1 MEQFVIEWQNVEALI
16 KYSISFALGIF
27 AFFGYLKQAGIKLAP
42 FEKVNEYRELKE
54 LRDLLTKNI
63 SKEEFTQ
70 IVKFVIKVKKENK
83 PVTMAVVSEAGKML
97 FDAITT
103 EEKK

>member
-1 MEQFVIEWQNVEALI
+1 MEQLVIQWQNVEALI
-16 KYSISFALGIF
+16 KYGVSFALGIF
-27 AFFGYLKQAGIKLAP
+27 ALFGYLKQAGIKLAP
-42 FEKVNEYRELKE
+42 FEKAMEYKELKE
-54 LRDLLTKNI
+54 LTKNI
-63 SKEEFTQ
+63 SKEEFLQ
-70 IVKFVIKVKKENK
+70 IVKFVIQIKKDNK